1 MIALVMAG
9 GKGTRMNFTKEKL
22 LLEYEKPIVLRVI
35 DALKN
40 SGCFSKILVATSKN
54 SPKTKEL
61 LQKLDVQVID
71 TPGTEYTEDLNS
83 VLQSLS
89 DQVLVVSGDL
99 ALLDYVVIRKI
110 VEKKTDVTWMSFLV
124 TRDFLESL
132 ELSSEYTTKFDGKE
146 CIYTGISL
154 IDAEKIS
161 DLKSVEEHFLIIND
175 KKIAF
180 NLNTQEDYN
189 LLQKIRK

>member
-9 GKGTRMNFTKEKL
+9 GKGTRMNFTTEKL
-22 LLEYEKPIVLRVI
+22 LLEYKKPIVLRVI

-40 SGCFSKILVATSKN
+40 SEYFSKILVATSKN
-54 SPKTKEL
+54 SPKTKEM

-71 TPGTEYTEDLNS
+71 TPGTGYTEDLNL

-99 ALLDYVVIRKI
+99 ALLDYAIIRKI
-110 VEKKTDVTWMSFLV
+110 VEKKTDATWMSFLV

-132 ELSSEYTTKFDGKE
+132 GLSSEYTTKFDGKE

-154 IDAEKIS
+154 VDAEKIS
-161 DLKSVEEHFLIIND
+161 DFKSVEEHFLIIND

-180 NLNTQEDYN
+180 NLNTQDDYN
-189 LLQKIRK
+189 LLQRS

>member
-9 GKGTRMNFTKEKL
+9 GKGTRMNFTQEKL
-22 LLEYEKPIVLRVI
+22 LLEYEKPIILRVI

-61 LQKLDVQVID
+61 LQELDVQVID
-71 TPGTEYTEDLNS
+71 TPGTGYTEDLNS

-99 ALLDYVVIRKI
+99 ALLDYAVIRKI
-110 VEKKTDVTWMSFLV
+110 VEKKTDATWMSFLV

-132 ELSSEYTTKFDGKE
+132 GLSSECTTKFDGKE

-161 DLKSVEEHFLIIND
+161 DFKSVEEHFLIIND
-175 KKIAF
+175 KKMAF
-180 NLNTQEDYN
+180 NLNTQDDYN
-189 LLQKIRK
+189 LLQKS

>member
-40 SGCFSKILVATSKN
+40 SERFSKILVATSKN
-54 SPKTKEL
+54 SPKTKEM
-61 LQKLDVQVID
+61 LQELDVQVID
-71 TPGTEYTEDLNS
+71 TSGTGYTEDLNS

-99 ALLDYVVIRKI
+99 ALLDYSVIRKI
-110 VEKKTDVTWMSFLV
+110 VEKKTDATWMSFLV
-124 TRDFLESL
+124 TKDFLESL
-132 ELSSEYTTKFDGKE
+132 GLSSEYITKFDGKE
-146 CIYTGISL
+146 CIYTGISFV
-154 IDAEKIS
+154 DAEKIS
-161 DLKSVEEHFLIIND
+161 DFESVEENFLIIND

-189 LLQKIRK
+189 LLQKS

>member
-40 SGCFSKILVATSKN
+40 SECFSKILVATSKN

-61 LQKLDVQVID
+61 LQKSDMQVID
-71 TPGTEYTEDLNS
+71 TPGTGYAEDLNS

-89 DQVLVVSGDL
+89 DHVLVVSGDL
-99 ALLDYVVIRKI
+99 ALLDYAVIRKI
-110 VEKKTDVTWMSFLV
+110 VEQKTNAIWMNFLV

-132 ELSSEYTTKFDGKE
+132 GLSSEFTTKFDGKE

-161 DLKSVEEHFLIIND
+161 DFKSVEEHFLIIND

-180 NLNTQEDYN
+180 NLNTQDDYN
-189 LLQKIRK
+189 LLQRS

>member
-22 LLEYEKPIVLRVI
+22 LLEYKKPIVLRVI

-40 SGCFSKILVATSKN
+40 SEYFSKILVATSKN
-54 SPKTKEL
+54 SPKTKKL

-71 TPGTEYTEDLNS
+71 TPGTGYTEDLNL

-99 ALLDYVVIRKI
+99 ALLDYAIIRKI
-110 VEKKTDVTWMSFLV
+110 VEKKTNATWISFLV

-132 ELSSEYTTKFDGKE
+132 GLSSEYTTKFDGKE

-154 IDAEKIS
+154 VDAEKIS
-161 DLKSVEEHFLIIND
+161 DFKSVEEHFLIIND

-189 LLQKIRK
+189 ILQKS

>member
-40 SGCFSKILVATSKN
+40 SECFSKILVATSKN

-61 LQKLDVQVID
+61 LQKSDVQVID
-71 TPGTEYTEDLNS
+71 TPGTGYAEDLNS
-83 VLQSLS
+83 VLRSLS
-89 DQVLVVSGDL
+89 DHVLVVSGDL
-99 ALLDYVVIRKI
+99 ALLDYAVIRKI
-110 VEKKTDVTWMSFLV
+110 VEQKTNATWMNFLV

-132 ELSSEYTTKFDGKE
+132 GLSSEFTTKFDGKE

-161 DLKSVEEHFLIIND
+161 DFKSVEEHFLIIND

-180 NLNTQEDYN
+180 NLNTQDDYN
-189 LLQKIRK
+189 LLQKS

>member
-40 SGCFSKILVATSKN
+40 SECFSKILVTTSKN
-54 SPKTKEL
+54 SPKTKEM
-61 LQKLDVQVID
+61 LQELDVQVID
-71 TPGTEYTEDLNS
+71 TPGTGYTEDLNL

-99 ALLDYVVIRKI
+99 ALLDYAVIRKI
-110 VEKKTDVTWMSFLV
+110 VEKKTDAIWMSFLV

-132 ELSSEYTTKFDGKE
+132 GLSSEYTTKFDGKE

-154 IDAEKIS
+154 VDAEKIS
-161 DLKSVEEHFLIIND
+161 DFKSVEEHFLIIND

-180 NLNTQEDYN
+180 NLNTQDDYN
-189 LLQKIRK
+189 LLQRS

>member
-9 GKGTRMNFTKEKL
+9 GKGTRMNFTTEKL
-22 LLEYEKPIVLRVI
+22 LIEYEKPIVLRVI

-40 SGCFSKILVATSKN
+40 SECFSKILVATSKN
-54 SPKTKEL
+54 SPKTKKL

-71 TPGTEYTEDLNS
+71 TPGTGYTEDLNL

-99 ALLDYVVIRKI
+99 ALLDYAIIRKI
-110 VEKKTDVTWMSFLV
+110 VEKKTNATWISFLV

-132 ELSSEYTTKFDGKE
+132 GLSSEYTTKFDGKE

-154 IDAEKIS
+154 VNAEKIS
-161 DLKSVEEHFLIIND
+161 DFKSVEEHFLIIND

-180 NLNTQEDYN
+180 NLNTQDDYN
-189 LLQKIRK
+189 LLQRS

>member
-40 SGCFSKILVATSKN
+40 SECFSKILVATSKN

-61 LQKLDVQVID
+61 LQKSDVQVID
-71 TPGTEYTEDLNS
+71 TPGTGYAEDLNS

-89 DQVLVVSGDL
+89 DHVLVVSGDL
-99 ALLDYVVIRKI
+99 ALLDYAVIRKI
-110 VEKKTDVTWMSFLV
+110 VEHKTNVTWMNFLV
-124 TRDFLESL
+124 ARDFLESL
-132 ELSSEYTTKFDGKE
+132 GLSSEFTTKFDGKE

-161 DLKSVEEHFLIIND
+161 DFKSVEEHFLIIND

-180 NLNTQEDYN
+180 NLNTQDDYN
-189 LLQKIRK
+189 LLQRS

>member
-9 GKGTRMNFTKEKL
+9 GKGTRMNFTTEKL

-54 SPKTKEL
+54 SPKTKEM
-61 LQKLDVQVID
+61 LQELDVQVID
-71 TPGTEYTEDLNS
+71 TSGTGYTEDLNS

-99 ALLDYVVIRKI
+99 ALLDYAVIRKI

-161 DLKSVEEHFLIIND
+161 DLNSVEEHFLIIND

-189 LLQKIRK
+189 ILQKS

>member
-22 LLEYEKPIVLRVI
+22 LLEYKKPIVLRVI

-154 IDAEKIS
+154 VDAEKIS
-161 DLKSVEEHFLIIND
+161 DFESIEENFLIIND

-189 LLQKIRK
+189 ILQKS